1 MKSGFFGDNIKM
13 SEIIFLRCEGNNKDF
28 IENCRLLDADLDLR
42 VGKIIKRDKYD
53 QYNLIEKN
61 ETIVVY
67 RGNNP
72 IGGGLIRPSL

>member
-53 QYNLIEKN
+53 QYNLIEKK
-61 ETIVVY
+61 
-67 RGNNP
+67 RSDSC
-72 IGGGLIRPSL
+72 LSRQ